1 MRMNILLLNICVYA
15 AVTSL
20 VMSLPSQ
27 HLIQT
32 RSQKLC
38 GSELAQALSIVCGGF
53 YYPPPHKRP
62 DRELFDNEL
71 NTVPWWRLM
80 KDLQIPSDV
89 GYLDGHIATS
99 LFHKRD
105 SLSRQTRGVSDECCA
120 KSCTIN
126 ELMSYCGSAG
136 KK

>member
-1 MRMNILLLNICVYA
+1 MNILLSSICVCA

-20 VMSLPSQ
+20 VAALPSQ

-32 RSQKLC
+32 RSQRLC
-38 GSELAQALSIVCGGF
+38 GSELSQALSIVCGGF
-53 YYPPPHKRP
+53 YYLPSLKRS
-62 DRELFDNEL
+62 DREPFDTEL
-71 NTVPWWRLM
+71 GTDPWWRLM
-80 KDLQIPSDV
+80 KALQISSDM

-105 SLSRQTRGVSDECCA
+105 SLSRQTRGVSDECCT

-126 ELMSYCGSAG
+126 ELMSYCGSTG
-136 KK
+136 NK